1 MANVGSLGEMSSVH
15 LFSMASVVSAL
26 GFFSA
31 TDFGAVGLLGKIS
44 CVFPGDAS
52 FLGAAGLDFSK
63 PSRFN
68 TPSLFLSFGL
78 FGTLHFFCM
87 PSLFRMPGLFREPS
101 LFSKPSLFRM
111 PGLFGNSDPFST
123 SGFFGTPSL
132 VLSDDASY
140 FGAAGLGFFDTMSF
154 GFPGTASPL
163 RLLETLSFLHFMCGF
178 FAPGVLCLLTSCGL
192 LQRPSLLLLLA
203 TPQLFLASLV
213 LLELLLEILSPLLL
227 LLAALFLTRLS
238 LCLVDQPPL
247 LRFHLSLDLPSF
259 LSALFLGF
267 ALCFLVVLGIVL
279 CRRFGGGQRL

>member
-78 FGTLHFFCM
+78 VGTLHFFC
-87 PSLFRMPGLFREPS
+87 
-101 LFSKPSLFRM
+101 KPSLFRM

-163 RLLETLSFLHFMCGF
+163 RLLETLSFLHFMCGI

-227 LLAALFLTRLS
+227 LLAALFLARLS

-267 ALCFLVVLGIVL
+267 ALCFLVVFGIVL
-279 CRRFGGGQRL
+279 RRRLGDSQRL

>member
-1 MANVGSLGEMSSVH
+1 
-15 LFSMASVVSAL
+15 MASVVSAL

-78 FGTLHFFCM
+78 FGTLHFFYM
-87 PSLFRMPGLFREPS
+87 
-101 LFSKPSLFRM
+101 PSLFRM

-213 LLELLLEILSPLLL
+213 LLELLLLEILSPLLL

-267 ALCFLVVLGIVL
+267 ALCFLVVFGIVL
-279 CRRFGGGQRL
+279 RRRLGDSQRL